1 MRIRKH
7 AKISPLLYASS
18 TFLQQHGTVLHSHLH
33 CQFNQS
39 PWDVLT
45 FPLNEQ
51 EDHINQQSL
60 LPPPPVPSSSY
71 QLDGYDSYAVNG
83 TSYDSEQ
90 SITSMKLD
98 NNTEMKEMNYFNN
111 NNVADV
117 PAVCDDFEMEELG
130 LEKDRDNN
138 NVTTMCCKNDGKRL
152 QCIREAKKGH
162 TLCEHHFAQVKKHYS
177 SNNSAHSTTTTTV
190 TTNSNTK
197 LKQTVAAAESVP
209 SSCGRPHRPK
219 KSSSS
224 EFYYYSG
231 FGPLWGKKRGPST
244 GKNNAGEINS
254 SDSTTHGAQSSS
266 SQMDNEGF
274 DYDDNDDEEVEKC
287 KIKRARKPI
296 KARSLKSLM

>member
-7 AKISPLLYASS
+7 AKISPLHYASS
-18 TFLQQHGTVLHSHLH
+18 TFLQQRGTVLQTHVN
-33 CQFNQS
+33 CQLNQS
-39 PWDVLT
+39 PWDVIT
-45 FPLNEQ
+45 FPINE
-51 EDHINQQSL
+51 EDDITL
-60 LPPPPVPSSSY
+60 LPPPPPEPAPSSSY

-83 TSYDSEQ
+83 TFYDSEQ

-98 NNTEMKEMNYFNN
+98 DDREMNCFSN

-117 PAVCDDFEMEELG
+117 PADFDHFESKEQDEEIIEELG
-130 LEKDRDNN
+130 LEKDNN
-138 NVTTMCCKNDGKRL
+138 ITTMCCKNDGKGW
-152 QCIREAKKGH
+152 QCSREAIKGH
-162 TLCEHHFAQVKKHYS
+162 TLCEHQFAQVKKHS
-177 SNNSAHSTTTTTV
+177 SNSAHSTTTI
-190 TTNSNTK
+190 NSDTK
-197 LKQTVAAAESVP
+197 IKQAAAATESTP
-209 SSCGRPHRPK
+209 SSRGRPHRPK

-244 GKNNAGEINS
+244 GKNNAGEIYS
-254 SDSTTHGAQSSS
+254 CDSTTHGAQSSS

-274 DYDDNDDEEVEKC
+274 DYIEDENDVENC